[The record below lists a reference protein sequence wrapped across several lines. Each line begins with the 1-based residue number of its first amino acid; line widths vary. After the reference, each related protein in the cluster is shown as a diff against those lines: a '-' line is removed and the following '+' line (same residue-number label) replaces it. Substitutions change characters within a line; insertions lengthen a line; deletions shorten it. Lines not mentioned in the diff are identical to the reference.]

1 MVLIFVRHIFYH
13 DRIEHPIVDD
23 GVHGDC
29 DRVPREN
36 LLGRDIKA
44 DCPQVNLLVIINA
57 GEDKKYPRA
66 FGSPT
71 SQPSEAENNGS
82 FILLY
87 DLMIYCRMV
96 IFRFS
101 VRLDLDADAQRQGRG
116 EEHQHQRG
124 QRQEQ
129 SAAARACGVR

>member
-1 MVLIFVRHIFYH
+1 MCISHHYWV
-13 DRIEHPIVDD
+13 EHPVVDD
-23 GVHGDC
+23 GVDSHC
-29 DRVPREN
+29 DRVPGEN
-36 LLGRDIKA
+36 LLGRDVKA

-71 SQPSEAENNGS
+71 SQPSKAENNGS

-96 IFRFS
+96 IFS

-124 QRQEQ
+124 QGQEQ